1 MATHVD
7 RRGMVSADKK
17 KARQGRANGGLAHIG
32 KGPVHHAPRT
42 NLTTPQIA
50 RNRLIPLRA
59 ESANEAG
66 VMSEK
71 HDWIIEMAS
80 FQ

>member
-1 MATHVD
+1 MPT

-17 KARQGRANGGLAHIG
+17 KARQGRANGGSAHIG

-42 NLTTPQIA
+42 NLTMPQSA
-50 RNRLIPLRA
+50 RNRLIPVQG

-71 HDWIIEMAS
+71 RERIIEMTS